1 MTHFRSR
8 RGPCCAGE
16 CGVAAVSGVLAVL
29 AQGLPQPALR
39 PPTSSRRPPWRV
51 PCGGRTPSPE
61 RLAGGRLEKLSLQ
74 PEGDRV
80 AGAKCLEV
88 TSPVFG
94 RAAALQA
101 PQVCTSRPRAP
112 DRVRG
117 SGHDRESRTPSQPLL
132 TEGLRP
138 GVLHGRQAPKVRGPH
153 THSRLRHL

>member
-1 MTHFRSR
+1 M
-8 RGPCCAGE
+8 
-16 CGVAAVSGVLAVL
+16 SGVLAVL

-61 RLAGGRLEKLSLQ
+61 RLAGGRPEKLSLQ

-80 AGAKCLEV
+80 AGAKRLEV

-101 PQVCTSRPRAP
+101 PQL
-112 DRVRG
+112 
-117 SGHDRESRTPSQPLL
+117 QPLR
-132 TEGLRP
+132 GRP
-138 GVLHGRQAPKVRGPH
+138 GDGSHDPISLAPGELWAPH
-153 THSRLRHL
+153 PFLWAVEIEN